1 MKEYDVIVI
10 GGGGGTK
17 LVTPVANMG
26 LKVAILEKEAMGGTC
41 LNRGCIPS
49 KMMIHPA
56 DRICHIQDSYK
67 FELGLRASF
76 DVDFGTMVKRIS
88 QSVDSDAA
96 SIPPAYEK
104 NPNIDYYP
112 HEGRFVSNKVIA
124 VNGQEITAD
133 KIFIAVGSRPSIPE
147 IPGLEGTPFM
157 TSREALRNTELPKTM
172 TVIGGGFIALEL
184 GHAYSCFGTSVDF
197 LVRSQMMRGL
207 DPDVIDEFEKE
218 FSKRNNLH
226 TGFSPDSVSYNEGH
240 FNITCKGPGGTEK
253 KISSEALLVATGVK
267 PNSDLL
273 GLENTDIKVDAKG
286 YIEVD
291 KRLRTNVGGVW
302 AIGDVVGNYMFR
314 HSVNYEGEYLFRTLF
329 SAPAEEDLDYGP
341 VPSAV
346 FTHPEIASVGKTEL
360 ELQAEGIDYVAGINP
375 YRKSAM
381 GSARLSDHGFVK
393 VLVGKNDKKILGAH
407 IIGDEASNM
416 IHLFIA
422 FIKLGGTLDDMMDMI
437 FVHPALPEIA
447 RNAGRKA
454 RALLA
459 ANS

>member
-1 MKEYDVIVI
+1 VKNYDVIVI

-17 LVTPVANMG
+17 LVTPVARLG

-76 DVDFGTMVKRIS
+76 DVDFPTLVNRIS
-88 QSVDSDAA
+88 NSVDSDAA
-96 SIPPAYEK
+96 SIPPAYEQ

-112 HEGRFVSNKVIA
+112 YEGRFVSNKVVE
-124 VNGQEITAD
+124 VNGQQITAD

-147 IPGLEGTPFM
+147 IPGLEGTPYM
-157 TSREALRNTELPKTM
+157 TSREALRNPELPKKM
-172 TVIGGGFIALEL
+172 VVIGGGFIALEL

-197 LVRSQMMRGL
+197 LIRSQVMRGL
-207 DPDVIDEFEKE
+207 DQDVISEFEKE

-226 TGFSPDSVSYNEGH
+226 NGFSPESVRYENGQ
-240 FNITCKGPGGTEK
+240 FYINCAGAN
-253 KISSEALLVATGVK
+253 SETKELVSDALLVATGVK

-273 GLENTDIKVDAKG
+273 GLENTDVSTDSKG
-286 YIEVD
+286 YIQVD
-291 KRLRTNVGGVW
+291 KRLRTNVEGVW

-329 SAPAEEDLDYGP
+329 SAPSEEDLDYGP

-346 FTHPEIASVGKTEL
+346 FTHPEIASVGKTEI
-360 ELQAEGIDYVAGINP
+360 ELQEKGVDYVAGVNP

-381 GSARLSDHGFVK
+381 GSARLSEHGFVK
-393 VLVGKNDKKILGAH
+393 VLVGREDGKILGAH

-422 FIKLGGTLDDMMDMI
+422 FIKLDGTLTDMMDMI

-447 RNAGRKA
+447 RNAGRDA
-454 RALLA
+454 RAKLQA
-459 ANS
+459 KM